1 MPSSQLKRAV
11 ADAGPEMVAATS
23 AALFATGQRLV
34 AQDDPG
40 SLLFAALAGSVLKDD
55 DGLDRM
61 LVYAVTEANPTQPP
75 RRQGVHGH
83 SARRG
88 RRTERRAPTGTRPR
102 RLPSEQA
109 QAVTGTWLAPDRLP
123 VRWGADPRT
132 SGDTPSAENP
142 QMTAGQQECLPTVS

>member
-61 LVYAVTEANPTQPP
+61 LVYAVTEAT
-75 RRQGVHGH
+75 RRSPHAVK
-83 SARRG
+83 ACMATRLAEDDALNAALLR
-88 RRTERRAPTGTRPR
+88 ELDLAAYRASRHKP
-102 RLPSEQA
+102 
-109 QAVTGTWLAPDRLP
+109 
-123 VRWGADPRT
+123 
-132 SGDTPSAENP
+132 
-142 QMTAGQQECLPTVS
+142 